1 MKPTRIPLF
10 PLDVVL
16 FPGMLL
22 PLHIFEP
29 RYKAMIGRCLAEN
42 IEFGVVLA
50 GEDRVA
56 KIGCSAEIAQ
66 KLKEYPDGRMDIL
79 TAGRTVFQVIELLQE
94 KEYHEAMV
102 ELLPE
107 EILPED
113 PQNENRLIDAFQKCH
128 TLIFGQPWG
137 SSSRDTDVP
146 LTYQLAAQLP
156 LELEDK
162 QKLLETRDESER
174 RVFLMNQISTILP
187 QLAERQRMRKVAGGN
202 GHRVN

>member
-42 IEFGVVLA
+42 TEFGVVLA

-79 TAGRTVFQVIELLQE
+79 TSGRTVFQVIEVLQE

-102 ELLPE
+102 EFISE

-113 PQNENRLIDAFQKCH
+113 PQSENRLIDAFQKCH
-128 TLIFGQPWG
+128 TLIFGQPWD

-146 LTYQLAAQLP
+146 LTYQLGAQLP

-174 RVFLMNQISTILP
+174 RAFLMSQISTILP
-187 QLAERQRMRKVAGGN
+187 QLAERQHMRKVAGGN